1 VSQAVSLNKSF
12 PPEGGSFGTWGRCKA
27 YLSRNGKREK
37 AMKGAISFL
46 FSGVTFFSLCSSPV
60 SALAAKPVRLVA
72 AGSGVNLAITQLLAQ
87 SFSVIQPGIV
97 IDVPGSIGSRGAI
110 QATSDDAIPIGLI
123 SRQLKENERNLGLI
137 EVPYARVAIVVGANK
152 LVSDDDISSQE
163 LIDVFRGEKTTW
175 RDGRGIVVQA
185 RERSDS
191 GFLVLEKKIPG
202 FHEAYE
208 QSHQQKRWM
217 LYFTDQDAN
226 QALSRTPYAIGVC
239 DLGMIATEHL
249 DIKVLKLDGITPS
262 AKSVTSGQYPLSR
275 ELSFI
280 YKKGKLSPQ
289 MQQFFDYVPSKDG
302 AQILASYG
310 YAPVASP

>member
-1 VSQAVSLNKSF
+1 M
-12 PPEGGSFGTWGRCKA
+12 
-27 YLSRNGKREK
+27 KR
-37 AMKGAISFL
+37 ALSFL
-46 FSGVTFFSLCSSPV
+46 FSVVTFFSISVCADST
-60 SALAAKPVRLVA
+60 LAAESVRLVA
-72 AGSGVNLAITQLLAQ
+72 AGSGVNLAITRLLAQ
-87 SFSVIQPGIV
+87 SFSAIQPGIV

-123 SRQLKENERNLGLI
+123 SRRLKENERNLGLL
-137 EVPYARVAIVVGANK
+137 EVPYARVAIVIGANK
-152 LVSDDDISSQE
+152 LVSDDEISSRE

-175 RDGRGIVVQA
+175 SDDRGIVVQA

-191 GFLVLEKKIPG
+191 GFLVLETKIPG

-249 DIKVLKLDGITPS
+249 DIKVLKLDGVTPG
-262 AKSVTSGQYPLSR
+262 AKSVASGEYPLSR

-289 MQQFFDYVPSKDG
+289 MQQFFDFVLSRDG
-302 AQILASYG
+302 AQILESYG
-310 YAPVASP
+310 YATVASP